1 MFWTQ
6 NYNYFTNTLFFY
18 SEKTFYICGMKQF
31 LLVIGFVL
39 GTVLFFNQDEK
50 AQPLDV
56 LSTLTKE
63 AVMED
68 SETRD
73 MQTCLAVLTS
83 DMKNSNLLSPR
94 RVIQTITYSFNL
106 RTQNQVEK
114 TVQYLR
120 LKGHDLISK
129 LLENN
134 SITHHINYSAL
145 LARNGYHVF
154 ALRKLLI

>member
-1 MFWTQ
+1 
-6 NYNYFTNTLFFY
+6 
-18 SEKTFYICGMKQF
+18 MKQF

-50 AQPLDV
+50 AQPFDISSALV
-56 LSTLTKE
+56 KE

-68 SETRD
+68 SAGRD
-73 MQTCLAVLTS
+73 METCLAVLTS

-120 LKGHDLISK
+120 LKGHDLIFK
-129 LLENN
+129 LLENK
-134 SITHHINYSAL
+134 SITLHINYSAL
-145 LARNGYHVF
+145 LTRNGYHVF

>member
-1 MFWTQ
+1 
-6 NYNYFTNTLFFY
+6 
-18 SEKTFYICGMKQF
+18 MKQF

-39 GTVLFFNQDEK
+39 GTVLFFNQSEK
-50 AQPLDV
+50 AQPFDV
-56 LSTLTKE
+56 LSALTKE

-68 SETRD
+68 SETKD

-94 RVIQTITYSFNL
+94 RVIQTITYNFNL
-106 RTQNQVEK
+106 RTQNPVEK
-114 TVQYLR
+114 TTQYLR

-129 LLENN
+129 LLEYS

-145 LARNGYHVF
+145 LTRNGYHVF

>member
-1 MFWTQ
+1 
-6 NYNYFTNTLFFY
+6 
-18 SEKTFYICGMKQF
+18 MKQF

-50 AQPLDV
+50 AQPFDISSALA
-56 LSTLTKE
+56 KE

-68 SETRD
+68 SAGRD
-73 MQTCLAVLTS
+73 METCLAVLTS

-129 LLENN
+129 LLEYN

-145 LARNGYHVF
+145 LTRNGYHVF